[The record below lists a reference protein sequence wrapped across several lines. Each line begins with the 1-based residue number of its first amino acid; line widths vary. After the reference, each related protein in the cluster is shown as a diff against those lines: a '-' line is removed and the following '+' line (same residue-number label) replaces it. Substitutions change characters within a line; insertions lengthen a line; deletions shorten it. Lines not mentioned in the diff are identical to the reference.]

1 MIYEA
6 VIVQVMADAFVWTV
20 VIVLI
25 AYAGAI
31 AYCFEHFT
39 TTMRAQSDLIDKILS
54 YVTTDEVGEEE

>member
-1 MIYEA
+1 M
-6 VIVQVMADAFVWTV
+6 QVMADAFVWTV